1 MEHGLGFGSSSIGAA
16 IATAAAAAV
25 AAAAAAVVV
34 GYAWWCPGVRLNRQ
48 NLLDRATSSLQG
60 QQRILWNI

>member
-34 GYAWWCPGVRLNRQ
+34 GYAWWWRAKHS
-48 NLLDRATSSLQG
+48 LLDVVHGAVALAVWTIAMSEV
-60 QQRILWNI
+60 